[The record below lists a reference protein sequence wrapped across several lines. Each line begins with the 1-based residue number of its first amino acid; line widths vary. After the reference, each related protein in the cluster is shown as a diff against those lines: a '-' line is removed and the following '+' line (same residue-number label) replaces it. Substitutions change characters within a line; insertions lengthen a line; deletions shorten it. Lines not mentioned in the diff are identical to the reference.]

1 MESKGLMTKADK
13 AEQVIVHIVLIFFSL
28 CAILPFVLLISGS
41 MTDDSTLTITG
52 YKFWSPKWS
61 FYAYEYLFVS
71 NGENI
76 LRAIG
81 ISVFITVFG
90 TGLSLL
96 IAPMLAYALSRR
108 DYNRAKILSFYVIFT
123 ILFNGGI
130 VPAYM
135 MWNNLFGIKN
145 TIWALIFPNLVMNG
159 FIITIMKNY
168 FSQNIHPA
176 LIEAAKI
183 DGASELMIYFRVIL
197 PLSQP
202 ILATIGLM
210 VGLGYWN
217 DWVNGLYYITD
228 NKLYSLQVMLNSILM
243 NAQALLTMGNA
254 SSVSMKLPSISIR
267 MAIAVVGT
275 VPIIILY
282 PFFQKYF
289 IKGIALGGVKE

>member
-1 MESKGLMTKADK
+1 MDERGLMTKADK
-13 AEQVIVHIVLIFFSL
+13 IEQVVVHIVLIIFSL
-28 CAILPFVLLISGS
+28 CAILPFILLISGS
-41 MTDDSTLTITG
+41 FTDEPILTITG
-52 YKFWSPKWS
+52 YKFWPAKWS
-61 FYAYEYLFVS
+61 LYAYEYLFVT

-96 IAPMLAYALSRR
+96 TAPMLAYALSRR
-108 DYNRAKILSFYVIFT
+108 DYRRAKIMTFYVIFT
-123 ILFNGGI
+123 MLFNGGL

-145 TIWALIFPNLVMNG
+145 TIWALVFPNLVMNG
-159 FIITIMKNY
+159 FIIIIMKNY
-168 FSQNIHPA
+168 FTQNIHPA

-183 DGASELMIYFRVIL
+183 DGASEMKIYFRIIL

-202 ILATIGLM
+202 ILATVGLM
-210 VGLGYWN
+210 IGLGYWN

-228 NKLYSLQVMLNSILM
+228 SKLYSLQVMLNSILM
-243 NAQALLTMGNA
+243 NAQALMTMGNSA
-254 SSVSMKLPSISIR
+254 TVGMKLPSVSIR

-289 IKGIALGGVKE
+289 IKGISLGGVKE

>member
-96 IAPMLAYALSRR
+96 IAPMLACALSRR

>member
-1 MESKGLMTKADK
+1 MEEKGLMTRADK
-13 AEQVIVHIVLIFFSL
+13 IEQVIVHIALIFFSL
-28 CAILPFVLLISGS
+28 CAVLPFVLLISGS
-41 MTDDSTLTITG
+41 LTDESTLTVTG
-52 YKFWSPKWS
+52 YRFWPSKWS
-61 FYAYEYLFVS
+61 VYAYEYLFVS
-71 NGENI
+71 NGENL
-76 LRAIG
+76 LRAVG

-96 IAPMLAYALSRR
+96 TAPMLAYVMSRR
-108 DYNRAKILSFYVIFT
+108 DYKRAKVMTFYVIFT

-159 FIITIMKNY
+159 FIIIIMRNY
-168 FSQNIHPA
+168 FAQNIHPA

-183 DGASELMIYFRVIL
+183 DGANEMMIYLRVIL

-202 ILATIGLM
+202 ILATVGLM

-217 DWVNGLYYITD
+217 DWINGLYYITD

-243 NAQALLTMGNA
+243 NARALMTMGSA
-254 SSVSMKLPSISIR
+254 ETVGMKLPSISIR

-275 VPIIILY
+275 VPVIVLY

-289 IKGIALGGVKE
+289 IRGITLGGVKE